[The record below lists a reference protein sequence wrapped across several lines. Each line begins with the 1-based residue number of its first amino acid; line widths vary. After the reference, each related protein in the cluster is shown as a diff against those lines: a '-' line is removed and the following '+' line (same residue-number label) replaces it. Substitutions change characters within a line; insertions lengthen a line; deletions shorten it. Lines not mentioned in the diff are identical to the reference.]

1 MLPSNLLLV
10 YKRKGEIQPRYAKL
24 SPENIT
30 VAYRIIEFYTTHIGE
45 QKKVLTAYVSELEN
59 QGYDYRFVRALSL
72 LLDRKSRFICKSK
85 INPSDLRRRIFQAT
99 QKHGIPTTPQK
110 RQQIITSIATETSIS
125 IETIEDQ
132 IYADLDAELILE
144 KFEPPTPTT
153 LLQQYNLSLTQTLL
167 FESSELNFSTSGNW
181 QQLFYTIKKLGL
193 IYEVS
198 QQTTFFNVKIDGP
211 SSLFK
216 LTKRYGI
223 NIAKL
228 LPVITTNQNWTI
240 NAKILWKYTNE
251 MCNFNMESQKHATLL
266 KPPKPEPITY
276 DSTTEENFANQF
288 RAIDSGWT
296 LKREPEPIITGNQVL
311 IPDFSLQKAGL
322 KIYLEIVGFWTEEYL
337 RRKAEKL
344 QYVNDKMILV
354 VHEALACEKLV
365 TLEKRPQLHFIYY
378 KDKISLAPILRY
390 LQSEFEEIKTKE
402 IQTLQ
407 KTTLTPTEP
416 VLLYTELANRL
427 GFSVESIQTVLTTKP
442 PTGYVPISN
451 GLVSTEKLEQISIL
465 LKDALKQSPKL
476 TLSQTTAIIEAQGV
490 ADISSILNLLSYKI
504 KWNGINS
511 EQAEIIPPKTP

>member
-1 MLPSNLLLV
+1 V
-10 YKRKGEIQPRYAKL
+10 YKRKGEIQPKYAKL
-24 SPENIT
+24 SPENLT
-30 VAYRIIEFYTTHIGE
+30 VAQHLIECYTTHIGE
-45 QKKVLTAYVSELEN
+45 QKKVLLAYILELEN
-59 QGYDYRFVRALSL
+59 QGHDYRFIRALSV

-85 INPSDLRRRIFQAT
+85 TNPSELRRRIFQAT

-110 RQQIITSIATETSIS
+110 RHQLLTTIATETALS

-132 IYADLDAELILE
+132 LYADLDAELILE
-144 KFEPPTPTT
+144 KFEPPTPTA

-167 FESSELNFSTSGNW
+167 FESSELNFTTSGNW
-181 QQLFYTIKKLGL
+181 QQLFYIIKKLGL
-193 IYEVS
+193 IYEIS
-198 QQTTFFNVKIDGP
+198 KQTQINVKIDGP

-228 LPVITTNQNWTI
+228 LPAITTNPTWTL

-251 MCNFNMESQKHATLL
+251 ICNFNLESQKHASLL
-266 KPPKPEPITY
+266 KPPQPEPLTY

-288 RAIDSGWT
+288 RAVDSGWT

-322 KIYLEIVGFWTEEYL
+322 KIYLEIVGFWTEDYL

-344 QYVNDKMILV
+344 QHVNDKMIIV
-354 VHEALACEKLV
+354 VHEALACEKLI
-365 TLEKRPQLHFIYY
+365 TIEKRPQLHFIYY

-390 LQSEFEEIKTKE
+390 LQNEFEEIKTKE

-407 KTTLTPTEP
+407 KTTLNITEP
-416 VLLYTELANRL
+416 ILLYTELANKL
-427 GFSVESIQTVLTTKP
+427 NLSVESVQTVLSTKP

-451 GLVSTEKLEQISIL
+451 GLVSTEKLKQLSNL
-465 LKDALKQSPKL
+465 LKDALNQSQKL
-476 TLSQTTAIIEAQGV
+476 TLSQATAIIETQGV
-490 ADISSILNLLSYKI
+490 TDISSILNLLTYKI

-511 EQAEIIPPKTP
+511 EQAEIIPPKNP

>member
-1 MLPSNLLLV
+1 VHKHKS
-10 YKRKGEIQPRYAKL
+10 EIQPQYAKL
-24 SPENIT
+24 SPKNIT

-45 QKKVLTAYVSELEN
+45 QKKVLTTYIAELEN

-72 LLDRKSRFICKSK
+72 LLDRKSRFFCKSK
-85 INPSDLRRRIFQAT
+85 TNPSDLRRRIFQAT
-99 QKHGIPTTPQK
+99 QTHGIPTTPQK
-110 RQQIITSIATETSIS
+110 RQQIITTIATETSLP

-132 IYADLDAELILE
+132 LYADLDAELILE
-144 KFEPPTPTT
+144 KIEPPTPTE

-167 FESSELNFSTSGNW
+167 FESSELNFNTSGNW
-181 QQLFYTIKKLGL
+181 QQIFYTIKKLGL
-193 IYEVS
+193 IYEAT
-198 QQTTFFNVKIDGP
+198 QQTTFNVKIDGP

-228 LPVITTNQNWTI
+228 LPAITTNQNWTI

-251 MCNFNMESQKHATLL
+251 ICNFNIESQKHAPLL
-266 KPPKPEPITY
+266 KPPKPQPLTY

-288 RAIDSGWT
+288 QAVNSGWT
-296 LKREPEPIITGNQVL
+296 LKREPEPIITGNHIL

-344 QYVNDKMILV
+344 QHVNNKMIII
-354 VHEALACEKLV
+354 VHESLACEKL
-365 TLEKRPQLHFIYY
+365 TAIEKRPQLHFIYY
-378 KDKISLAPILRY
+378 KDKIPLAPILRY
-390 LQSEFEEIKTKE
+390 LQNEFEEIKTKE

-407 KTTLTPTEP
+407 KTTLTITEP
-416 VLLYTELANRL
+416 VLLYTEIANKINL
-427 GFSVESIQTVLTTKP
+427 SVESIQTVLSTKP

-451 GLVSTEKLEQISIL
+451 GLVSTAKLEQISNL
-465 LKDALKQSPKL
+465 LKDALKQSQKL
-476 TLSQTTAIIEAQGV
+476 TLSQATAIIETQGV
-490 ADISSILNLLSYKI
+490 TDISSILNLLTYKI